1 MTLKDRLSEDLRTAL
16 RSGDEVRKVTIRGA
30 TAAIRNAEIAAGR
43 AFEDADVLQVLQR
56 EVKQRRDS
64 VEEFRKANR
73 QDLVDKESAEIA
85 VLQGYLPQQMSR
97 AEIADAAR
105 AVIAETGA
113 TGPADKGKVMP
124 VLMKRLAGKAEGREI
139 NAVVTE
145 LLTPGGGV

>member
-1 MTLKDRLSEDLRTAL
+1 MTLKERLAADLRDAL
-16 RSGDEVRKVTIRGA
+16 RSADDVRKVTIRGA

-43 AFEDADVLQVLQR
+43 SFDDADVLQVLQR

-64 VEEFRKANR
+64 IEEFRKANR
-73 QDLVDKESAEIA
+73 QDLVNKEAAEIA
-85 VLQGYLPQQMSR
+85 ILEAYLPQQMSR
-97 AEIADAAR
+97 AEIVDAAR

-124 VLMKRLAGKAEGREI
+124 VLIKRLAGRADGREV

-145 LLTPGGGV
+145 LLGGRS

>member
-1 MTLKDRLSEDLRTAL
+1 MTLKERLAADLRDAL
-16 RSGDEVRKVTIRGA
+16 RSADDVRKVTIRGA

-43 AFEDADVLQVLQR
+43 SFDDADVLQVLQR

-64 VEEFRKANR
+64 IEEFRKANR
-73 QDLVDKESAEIA
+73 QDLVNKEAAEIA
-85 VLQGYLPQQMSR
+85 ILEAYLPQQMSR
-97 AEIADAAR
+97 DEIVDAAR

-124 VLMKRLAGKAEGREI
+124 VLIKRLAGRADGREV

-145 LLTPGGGV
+145 LLGRRS

>member
-1 MTLKDRLSEDLRTAL
+1 MSLKERLNEDLRAAL
-16 RSGDEVRKVTIRGA
+16 RAGDEVRKVTIRGA

-64 VEEFRKANR
+64 IEEFRKANR
-73 QDLVDKESAEIA
+73 RDLVDKESAELAI
-85 VLQGYLPQQMSR
+85 LQGYLPQQMSR
-97 AEIADAAR
+97 DEIAAEAR

-113 TGPADKGKVMP
+113 AGPGDKGKVMP
-124 VLMKRLAGKAEGREI
+124 VLIKRLAGRADGREV

-145 LLTPGGGV
+145 LLGGSRQ